1 MLAPLVVLAQ
11 PAAATRAPDLAV
23 GLVPATIV
31 FGDAV
36 TIAGTLAGEPSCAAD
51 RTVDLEYERADEIV
65 YTSVD
70 ETTTSADGS
79 YSFSQSPEFTGRF
92 RVSAPEA
99 GACPASTSDP
109 VLVRVK
115 ARVDSTLLAGSLAAG
130 SCLSLEVTVSPP
142 RPGQDVVVERRTTE
156 GWTTTATLA
165 LDDAS
170 AASAKPCFGWDDI
183 GLVRLRARWIA
194 QDVLN
199 ETNAGV
205 ALPFQITKAT
215 WMRQI
220 DALSAGRS
228 VSIAV
233 GDEGTFLYE
242 RADGAARIP
251 ASNEKL
257 LLSMALL
264 DRFGSGY
271 RIDTRAAAPSIDA
284 NGVVHGDLWI
294 LGRGDPE
301 ITRAR
306 MSALAARIAAAGVT
320 TVRGRVMGA
329 RNYFRHDWWA
339 NGWKRGESRL
349 YVAPPTA
356 LTFDGNVANGA
367 YAHDPERLAAESL
380 ARQLEA
386 RGIAVLG
393 EPGEGTPPAG
403 LTDVA
408 TISSRPLSALLTT
421 QNVDSLNFYAEEL
434 GKLLGA
440 TRSGP
445 PGTIAKGAT
454 ALQTWASE
462 HGVSVTA
469 RDASGLSYADRVTAR
484 GIVELLWAAD
494 ASPWGATLRA
504 SLPSAGRGTLDER
517 LGGVRLRA
525 KTGTLDAVSA
535 LSGWVW
541 STRLDAFVEFSI
553 LSGGMS
559 KDSATTIEDQVVRIL
574 ARSAR

>member
-1 MLAPLVVLAQ
+1 M
-11 PAAATRAPDLAV
+11 
-23 GLVPATIV
+23 
-31 FGDAV
+31 
-36 TIAGTLAGEPSCAAD
+36 GEPSCAAG
-51 RTVDLEYERADEIV
+51 RSVELEYERADESV
-65 YTSVD
+65 YAPVAGA
-70 ETTTSADGS
+70 TTSSDGS
-79 YSFSQSPEFTGRF
+79 YSFSRSPDFTGRF

-99 GACPASTSDP
+99 GACPASTSEP

-115 ARVDSTLLAGSLAAG
+115 ARVDSTLLAGSLSAG
-130 SCLSLEVTVSPP
+130 SCLSLDVTVSPP
-142 RPGQDVVVERRTTE
+142 RPGQDVAVERRTPQ
-156 GWTTTATLA
+156 GWTTIDTLA

-199 ETNAGV
+199 ETNVGPS
-205 ALPFQITKAT
+205 LPFQITKAT
-215 WMRQI
+215 WMQQI

-228 VSIAV
+228 ISIAV

-264 DRFGSGY
+264 DTFGGGY
-271 RIDTRAAAPSIDA
+271 RIDTRAAAQSIDA
-284 NGVVHGDLWI
+284 NGVVRGDLWI
-294 LGRGDPE
+294 LGGGDPE

-306 MSALAARIAAAGVT
+306 MSLLAARIAAAGVT
-320 TVRGRVMGA
+320 KVRGRVMGA

-339 NGWKRGESRL
+339 TGWKRGESRL

-367 YAHDPERLAAESL
+367 YTHDPERLAAESL
-380 ARQLEA
+380 ARRLEA
-386 RGIAVLG
+386 RGIGVLG
-393 EPGEGTPPAG
+393 KPGEGTPQAG

-408 TISSRPLSALLTT
+408 TISSRPLSALLTS
-421 QNVDSLNFYAEEL
+421 QNVDSRNFYAEEL

-440 TRSGP
+440 TQSGP

-462 HGVSVTA
+462 HDVSVTA
-469 RDASGLSYADRVTAR
+469 YDASGLSYADRVTAR
-484 GIVELLWAAD
+484 GMVELLWTAD
-494 ASPWGATLRA
+494 ASSWGATLRA

-517 LGGVRLRA
+517 LKGVRLRA
-525 KTGTLDAVSA
+525 KTGTLDAVSS

-541 STRLDAFVEFSI
+541 STRLDRFVEFSI
-553 LSGGMS
+553 LSAGMS
-559 KDSATTIEDQVVRIL
+559 KDSATTIEDRVVRIL